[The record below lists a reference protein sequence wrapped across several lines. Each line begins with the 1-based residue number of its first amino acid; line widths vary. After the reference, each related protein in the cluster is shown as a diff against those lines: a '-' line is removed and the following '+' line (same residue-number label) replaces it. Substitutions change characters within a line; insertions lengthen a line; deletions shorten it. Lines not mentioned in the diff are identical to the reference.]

1 MDFCLFKDHE
11 FLLEPVSA
19 QAKMKRNTSALPL
32 RSTNCPRVTL
42 DMQLE
47 KIPLSL
53 SENQYRGM
61 VAWMKEFTRYEK
73 RRKYRRW
80 KPACSVKEK

>member
-1 MDFCLFKDHE
+1 MLQDHE

-32 RSTNCPRVTL
+32 RSANSPRITL
-42 DMQLE
+42 DIQLE
-47 KIPLSL
+47 KIPLAL
-53 SENQYRGM
+53 SEKQYRGM
-61 VAWMKEFTRYEK
+61 VAWMKEFTRYAR

-80 KPACSVKEK
+80 RPACSVKER